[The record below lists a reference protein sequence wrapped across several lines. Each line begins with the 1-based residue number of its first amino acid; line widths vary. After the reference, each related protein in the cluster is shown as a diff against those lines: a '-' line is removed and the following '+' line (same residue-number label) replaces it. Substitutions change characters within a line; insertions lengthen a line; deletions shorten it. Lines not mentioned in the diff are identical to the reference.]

1 MKLFYSF
8 FHHDV
13 GLKNPKKLKFT
24 EVSFSD
30 RVVGRYRD
38 LYFVV
43 SEKGNGG
50 FVEFVVEFGGESKFD
65 GNSLKL
71 SVEPSEE
78 VVYDYVPA
86 LLGEIVIIEDL
97 MKRCDSIVEMLR
109 DREKDV
115 VRRVSR
121 MFRTGN
127 DLEGLLNDITSHH
140 SELFEAFLE
149 FKEISGELFSAII
162 RYEKLCESLSIA
174 PRDFRRE
181 VEKMKYFES
190 RFDQTLAGIR
200 DVLNMISVKLDT
212 LRNREYL
219 ELQRRTSALQAAT
232 AVIEFV
238 AVFYYTLKIWSHF
251 EHVKANPITFSLLM
265 AFTTL
270 IVLYTDAMGE
280 VIRDRRITRKF
291 VMLTLAIAFVV
302 AMMIA
307 YPISK

>member
-1 MKLFYSF
+1 MKLFYIF
-8 FHHDV
+8 FSHDV
-13 GLKNPKKLKFT
+13 GLRNPKRLKFT

-43 SEKGNGG
+43 SEKKNGG
-50 FVEFVVEFGGESKFD
+50 IAEFVVEFGRESKFE
-65 GNSLKL
+65 GNLL
-71 SVEPSEE
+71 RLNLEPNEE
-78 VVYDYVPA
+78 VVYDYIPA

-97 MKRCDSIVEMLR
+97 MRRCDSIVEKLR
-109 DREKDV
+109 RREKDV
-115 VRRVSR
+115 IRKVSHI
-121 MFRTGN
+121 FRTSD
-127 DLEGLLNDITSHH
+127 DLEDLLQEITSYH

-149 FKEISGELFSAII
+149 FKEISGELFSAIV
-162 RYEKLCESLSIA
+162 RYEKICELLSIT

-181 VEKMKYFES
+181 VEKMVYFES

-200 DVLNMISVKLDT
+200 DVLNMISVRLDT

-238 AVFYYTLKIWSHF
+238 AVFYYTLKIWAHF
-251 EHVKANPITFSLLM
+251 EHVEANPITFTLLIS
-265 AFTTL
+265 FTTL

-280 VIRDRRITRKF
+280 VIRDRKLTRKF
-291 VMLTLAIAFVV
+291 AILTISILIVV
-302 AMMIA
+302 ALMIA